1 MQAKKAHRCA
11 ERTVVSYM
19 SVNWTSQPIR
29 FSEAKQLIDVTDV
42 LSVIYKTPEGARVK
56 QSSFLSPSNIHKTAE
71 LLNCDQDCV
80 VTKIVWTDAARERSC
95 VSITHM
101 HQLISTIRDIPN
113 AAELVSIL
121 DVGKLTVTSAHRFQQ
136 PNVSTDVPVDPSGGT
151 EVGTAT
157 NFTLTHTDAFKYGNS
172 RLVESTANEWLR
184 TTSVEST
191 ARQAVANA
199 QARSEEIKVWLAGYE
214 AQLSLGSHKRKL
226 EEEEVINKMELR
238 IKSLRRLGEEN
249 TAALLLKQMLQ
260 D

>member
-1 MQAKKAHRCA
+1 
-11 ERTVVSYM
+11 
-19 SVNWTSQPIR
+19 
-29 FSEAKQLIDVTDV
+29 
-42 LSVIYKTPEGARVK
+42 
-56 QSSFLSPSNIHKTAE
+56 
-71 LLNCDQDCV
+71 
-80 VTKIVWTDAARERSC
+80 
-95 VSITHM
+95 M

-226 EEEEVINKMELR
+226 EEEEVIHKRMLEEEGVINKMELR
-238 IKSLRRLGEEN
+238 IKSLRRLGEEH